1 MSFLIKLFDV
11 KSFILKEQYALF
23 IYYLLGVT
31 MFKNKK
37 LVGLLICICLLFC
50 SIFAI
55 TLTSSSNL
63 DSSKNIKETKVQQE
77 SKKLLF

>member
-1 MSFLIKLFDV
+1 
-11 KSFILKEQYALF
+11 
-23 IYYLLGVT
+23 

-77 SKKLLF
+77 SKTFVLKQMKKKTYSHNLIKKQNQSNQIQINQQK